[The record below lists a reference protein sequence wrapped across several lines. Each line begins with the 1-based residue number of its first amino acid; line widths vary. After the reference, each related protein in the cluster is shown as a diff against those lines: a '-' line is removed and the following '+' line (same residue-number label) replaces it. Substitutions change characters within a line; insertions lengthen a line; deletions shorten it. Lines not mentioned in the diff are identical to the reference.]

1 MTRFGGH
8 GAEEG
13 SADGE
18 HAAEGGQE
26 HQAGDEGLLELD
38 QHLETSRQEN
48 I

>member
-18 HAAEGGQE
+18 HAEEGGQE